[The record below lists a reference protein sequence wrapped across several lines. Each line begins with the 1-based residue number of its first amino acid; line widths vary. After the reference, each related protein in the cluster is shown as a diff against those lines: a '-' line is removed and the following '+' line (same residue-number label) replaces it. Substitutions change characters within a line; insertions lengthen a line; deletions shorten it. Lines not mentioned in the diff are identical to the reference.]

1 MRLKDKVVLI
11 TASTRGI
18 GLACVKKCATE
29 GAAVYMAARNIERA
43 QETADALNAEGC
55 NVKCVFNDATKPE
68 TFSSMVEDVVKD
80 TGKIDVLVNNFG
92 TSNPGKDLDFANTD
106 PAVFIEIVNLNLRSV
121 FMSSQAAAKHM
132 AAHGG
137 GSIIN
142 ISSVGGIV
150 PDISQV
156 AYGTSKA
163 AINYLTRLIA
173 VHEAKNNIRCNAVLP
188 GMTATEAVEQNL
200 SEEFRSL
207 FLRHIPLG
215 RMGLPEEIAEAV
227 VYLASDASAY
237 TTGQILTVS
246 GGFGLATPVYGDL
259 SNKTN
264 RR

>member
-1 MRLKDKVVLI
+1 MRLKDKVVLV

-18 GLACVKKCATE
+18 GLACVKACAKE
-29 GAAVYMAARNIERA
+29 SAIVYMAARNLERA
-43 QETADALNAEGC
+43 QEIADTLNAEGG
-55 NVKCVFNDATKPE
+55 NVKCVYNDATKPE
-68 TFSSMVEDVVKD
+68 TFTTMVEDVVTD
-80 TGKIDVLVNNFG
+80 AGYMDVLVNNFG
-92 TSNPGKDLDFANTD
+92 TSNPGRDLDFVNTD
-106 PAVFIEIVNLNLRSV
+106 PAVFLETINLNLRSV
-121 FMSSQAAAKHM
+121 FMASQTAAKHM
-132 AAHGG
+132 AAHKG

-163 AINYLTRLIA
+163 AINYLTKLIA

-188 GMTATEAVEQNL
+188 GMTATEAVEKNL
-200 SEEFRSL
+200 TEEFRGL

-215 RMGLPEEIAEAV
+215 RMGLPEEIAAAV
-227 VYLASDASAY
+227 VYLASDESAY

-246 GGFGLATPVYGDL
+246 GGFGLASPVYGDL
-259 SNKTN
+259 SNKKL

>member
-1 MRLKDKVVLI
+1 MRLQDKVILV

-18 GLACVKKCATE
+18 GLAIVKKCVQEDAK
-29 GAAVYMAARNIERA
+29 VYMAARDMERA
-43 QETADALNAEGC
+43 QQIASTLRG
-55 NVKCVFNDATKPE
+55 VKCVYNDATKPE
-68 TFSSMVEDVVKD
+68 TFSSMVEDVVQD
-80 TGKIDVLVNNFG
+80 AGRIDVLVNNFG

-106 PAVFIEIVNLNLRSV
+106 PQIFLDTVNLNLRSV
-121 FMSSQAAAKHM
+121 FMASQAAVKHM
-132 AAHGG
+132 ANHGG

-142 ISSVGGIV
+142 ISSVGGLV

-188 GMTATEAVEQNL
+188 GMTATEAVEKHL
-200 SEEFRSL
+200 SDNFRNL

-215 RMGLPEEIAEAV
+215 RMGSPEEIAEAV
-227 VYLASDASAY
+227 CYFASDASAY

-259 SNKTN
+259 ADKTS

>member
-18 GLACVKKCATE
+18 GLACVKACAKE
-29 GAAVYMAARNIERA
+29 GAAVYMAARNVERA
-43 QETADALNAEGC
+43 QEIADTLEG
-55 NVKCVFNDATKPE
+55 VKCVYNDATQPE
-68 TFSSMVEDVVKD
+68 TFTSMVEDVVAD
-80 TGKIDVLVNNFG
+80 AGRIDVLVNNFG

-106 PAVFIEIVNLNLRSV
+106 PQVFLDTVNLNLRSV
-121 FMSSQAAAKHM
+121 FMASQIAAKYM
-132 AAHGG
+132 AAQVG

-150 PDISQV
+150 PDISQI

-163 AINYLTRLIA
+163 AINYLTKLIA

-188 GMTATEAVEQNL
+188 GMTATEAVEKHL

-215 RMGLPEEIAEAV
+215 RIGLPEEIAEAV
-227 VYLASDASAY
+227 VYFASDASAY

-246 GGFGLATPVYGDL
+246 GGFGLATPVYGDQA
-259 SNKTN
+259 NKVN

>member
-18 GLACVKKCATE
+18 GLACVRESVKE
-29 GAAVYMAARNIERA
+29 GAAVYMAARNVERA
-43 QETADALNAEGC
+43 QEIADTMDG
-55 NVKCVFNDATKPE
+55 VKCVYNDATKPD
-68 TFSSMVEDVVKD
+68 TFLSMVEDVVND
-80 TGKIDVLVNNFG
+80 AGRIDVLVNNFG
-92 TSNPGKDLDFANTD
+92 TSNPGKDLDFAHTE
-106 PAVFIEIVNLNLRSV
+106 PTVFMDTVNLNLRSV
-121 FMSSQAAAKHM
+121 FMASQAAAKHM
-132 AAHGG
+132 AAQQG

-173 VHEAKNNIRCNAVLP
+173 VHGAKNNIRCNAVLP
-188 GMTATEAVEQNL
+188 GMTATEAVEKNL
-200 SEEFRSL
+200 TEEFRSL

-215 RMGLPEEIAEAV
+215 RIGLPEEIAKAV
-227 VYLASDASAY
+227 VYFASDESAY

-259 SNKTN
+259 ANKTN

>member
-29 GAAVYMAARNIERA
+29 GAAVCMAARNIERA

-106 PAVFIEIVNLNLRSV
+106 PAVFIETVNLNLRSV

-259 SNKTN
+259 SNKAN
-264 RR
+264 R